1 MSASIKAR
9 TDRLG
14 TESTD
19 PRYAPDESVGE
30 LVGKVA
36 SDIGALLH
44 TELALAKVELREEAQ
59 RLGRA
64 AGMLGGAALVG
75 WFAALLLSF
84 AAAWGLGELLDSP
97 ALGFLV
103 IGVIYA
109 VVTTILFVQGRN
121 RMRKVHPVPEA
132 TIASIKEDIQWL
144 KRQAS

>member
-1 MSASIKAR
+1 MRPR
-9 TDRLG
+9 TDPQWDG
-14 TESTD
+14 STD

-36 SDIGALLH
+36 SDIGALVH
-44 TELALAKVELREEAQ
+44 TELELAKVELREEAQ

-97 ALGFLV
+97 ALGFLI
-103 IGVIYA
+103 IGVVYT
-109 VVTTILFVQGRN
+109 VVTAVLFVQGRN
-121 RMRKVHPVPEA
+121 RMREVHPVPEA

>member
-1 MSASIKAR
+1 MSAPLR
-9 TDRLG
+9 PGTDQNWDG
-14 TESTD
+14 TDD

-30 LVGKVA
+30 LVGRVA

-44 TELALAKVELREEAQ
+44 TELELAKVELREEAQ

-64 AGMLGGAALVG
+64 AGTLGAAALVA
-75 WFAALLLSF
+75 WFTALLLSF

-97 ALGFLV
+97 ALGFLIV
-103 IGVIYA
+103 GVIYA
-109 VVTTILFVQGRN
+109 VVTAILFIQGRS
-121 RMRKVHPVPEA
+121 RMREVHPVPEA